1 MDKLKIFFLQY
12 QTQSAL
18 LNAYIVTC
26 AIVLIIAVPVLT
38 IKLVKELKEIN
49 LANDNKYKRDR

>member
-1 MDKLKIFFLQY
+1 MDKLKIFFMQY

-26 AIVLIIAVPVLT
+26 AIVLVIAVPVLT
-38 IKLVKELKEIN
+38 IKIVKELKEIE
-49 LANDNKYKRDR
+49 LTNDNKYKRNR